1 MEGSMSEEESQAENE
16 PGPNPSSLPLRSEV
30 QQHLHHFASLRS
42 AARALSP
49 SIAQLRDDAWQKRGQ
64 KLRQRLEELTRAW
77 TALDAAKTP
86 NADEIEA
93 VRSGFEDAAT
103 EMSAKGEELRRFTDD
118 VQAVQLRSTLP
129 AISQNYRKEV
139 GALLDLLIDDLEGLE
154 QRRATIEYIVTLLAT
169 SSDESGTRKIAH
181 DPVQLTPAM
190 QSLCRRIEADCG
202 AISQEYELAFF
213 EAANLDSS
221 ADALAQVRELR
232 GKKEELGILC
242 FLPGI
247 LRSIVTYNTRMANRM
262 SEAVSTSREDDL
274 AFEDFVGEAEEPINR
289 PSDES
294 ELDFVAPELKAEP
307 SETGSIHDSNGAN
320 QILEALHRKLRGI
333 PIGSCASER
342 IALSLD
348 LASLNTDE
356 LETLARVG
364 DDAEPTLR
372 SVLLVGLMS
381 GVFPAIEAMLLELG
395 ITRKHVHED
404 WAQQL
409 DQEIQER
416 MSAYLADNEY
426 KSACRLTEFKTKHLY
441 ASLST
446 LARERRDRDGI
457 QPRETGGGEI
467 DAAKADMHAAVREA
481 QDRLTESGTRAWVA
495 PLGKIALGEGTGK
508 KIRGGVAAVA
518 ALCLLV
524 AVGLN
529 LINAETPD
537 TTNLRPR
544 ELSDISRYL
553 KTAYRNGNGSGALVI
568 GRVDEEWH
576 ALSNELQVEAAEA
589 MRIRLAEEKVR
600 DAMVYDAKRRLQIHI
615 ASGRIR
621 RPLLD

>member
-1 MEGSMSEEESQAENE
+1 MSEKESQAENE
-16 PGPNPSSLPLRSEV
+16 PGPDPSSLPARTEV

-42 AARALSP
+42 AERALSP

-64 KLRQRLEELTRAW
+64 RLRQRLEELTRAW
-77 TALDAAKTP
+77 TAIDAAEMP

-93 VRSGFEDAAT
+93 VRSGFEEADA
-103 EMSAKGEELRRFTDD
+103 EMSAKGDELRRFTDD
-118 VQAVQLRSTLP
+118 VPAVQLRSTLP

-139 GALLDLLIDDLEGLE
+139 GALLDLLIDDFEGLE
-154 QRRATIEYIVTLLAT
+154 RRRARIEYIVTLLAT
-169 SSDESGTRKIAH
+169 SEEWGTRKIAH

-190 QSLCRRIEADCG
+190 QSLCERIEADCG

-213 EAANLDSS
+213 EAANPDSS
-221 ADALAQVRELR
+221 ADSIAHVRELR
-232 GKKEELGILC
+232 DKKEELGILC
-242 FLPGI
+242 FLPGV

-262 SEAVSTSREDDL
+262 SNAVSTSREDDL
-274 AFEDFVGEAEEPINR
+274 AFEDFVGEAEEPTSRPINA
-289 PSDES
+289 S
-294 ELDFVAPELKAEP
+294 ELDFVAPELKAE
-307 SETGSIHDSNGAN
+307 STEIVSIHDSNGAS
-320 QILEALHRKLRGI
+320 QILEALQRRLLGI

-348 LASLNTDE
+348 LTSLNSDE

-364 DDAEPTLR
+364 DDVEPTLG

-381 GVFPAIEAMLLELG
+381 GVFPAIETMLLELG
-395 ITRKHVHED
+395 ISRKQVHED

-416 MSAYLADNEY
+416 TSAFLADNEY
-426 KSACRLTEFKTKHLY
+426 ESACRLTEFKTKHLY

-446 LARERRDRDGI
+446 LARERRDRDGVR
-457 QPRETGGGEI
+457 PRDTSGRKM
-467 DAAKADMHAAVREA
+467 DAAKADMQTAVREA
-481 QDRLTESGTRAWVA
+481 QAKLTGSGAGSWVA
-495 PLGKIALGEGTGK
+495 PVGKFAFGEGTGR
-508 KIRGGVAAVA
+508 KIRGGVAAVV
-518 ALCLLV
+518 ALCLLA
-524 AVGLN
+524 AVGFN

-568 GRVDEEWH
+568 GRVDEDWH

-600 DAMVYDAKRRLQIHI
+600 NAMIYDTDRRLQIHI
-615 ASGRIR
+615 ASGKIR
-621 RPLLD
+621 RPVLD